1 MRAALIAL
9 SLVVAPPTSGIHHTP
24 AGMATAKRALV
35 RPADL
40 GAGWKATAK
49 PKKVGQLTCGS
60 ASPTVAG
67 AVEIGSAASPTYS
80 AGIAGPFVTQETYV
94 YATVTAAQRFWQHA
108 VGKQTLACVAKGVTG
123 ASTKDVTFTVTHT
136 APLPA
141 PAGADSAAY
150 RVLGQAHTQAQKVT
164 VYVDVVLV
172 RRGNAIAEV
181 SFSSFATPFSRG
193 MELRIARTAAA
204 RL

>member
-9 SLVVAPPTSGIHHTP
+9 SLLVAPPTSGVHHTP
-24 AGMATAKRALV
+24 AGVATAKRVLLRTSDVA
-35 RPADL
+35 
-40 GAGWKATAK
+40 AGWKATAK

-60 ASPTVAG
+60 ASPTVEG
-67 AVEIGSAASPTYS
+67 AVETGSAASPTYG
-80 AGIAGPFVTQETYV
+80 AGVAGPFVTEDTFV
-94 YATVTAAQRFWQHA
+94 YDTVTGAQRFWQHA
-108 VGKQTLACVAKGVTG
+108 VGKQTIACVAKGVTG

-150 RVLGQAHTQAQKVT
+150 RVLGKAQTQAQNVT

-181 SFSSFATPFSRG
+181 SFSSFATPFARG
-193 MELRIARTAAA
+193 LELRIARTAAA

>member
-9 SLVVAPPTSGIHHTP
+9 SLLVAPPTSGVHHTP
-24 AGMATAKRALV
+24 AGVATAKRVLLRAQDV
-35 RPADL
+35 

-49 PKKVGQLTCGS
+49 AKKVGQLTCG
-60 ASPTVAG
+60 AAAPTAPG
-67 AVEIGSAASPTYS
+67 AVEIGSAASPTYG
-80 AGIAGPFVTQETYV
+80 AGVAGPFVTQEVFV
-94 YATVTAAQRFWQHA
+94 YSTVTGAQRFWQHV

-136 APLPA
+136 ASLPA

-181 SFSSFATPFSRG
+181 SFSSFTTPFPRG
-193 MELRIARTAAA
+193 MELRIARAAA
-204 RL
+204 SRI